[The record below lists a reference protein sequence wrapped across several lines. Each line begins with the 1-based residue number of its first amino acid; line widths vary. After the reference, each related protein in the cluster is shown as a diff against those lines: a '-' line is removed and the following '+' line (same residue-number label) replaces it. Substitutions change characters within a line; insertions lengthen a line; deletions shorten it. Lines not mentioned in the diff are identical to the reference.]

1 MVRIMILASVMLIAA
16 YVQAS
21 AQTYT
26 VIGQGNVSC
35 GRWTQATHTDRY
47 DRSWAMRSWVLG
59 YLSGVKN
66 ASPDLVPGDAGAI
79 LDWMDNYCRS
89 NPLDPI
95 VDAADA
101 LVIELRSREQRQ
113 R

>member
-1 MVRIMILASVMLIAA
+1 VVRIMILASVMLIAA

-26 VIGQGNVSC
+26 VIGQENVFC
-35 GRWTQATHTDRY
+35 GRWTQAHTHRD

-59 YLSGVKN
+59 YLSGVNN

-79 LDWMDNYCRS
+79 LDWIDNYCRS

-101 LVIELRSREQRQ
+101 LVIELRSREQR
-113 R
+113 RR